1 MDEFEGG
8 ILSSIPPSTFNLTLT
23 RSTIRMQHSKIWRIE
38 KENPVD
44 DLLIGLEGHVEY
56 SINGERLRLSPG
68 EALLIPR
75 NTPFTGWSECDET
88 FIGVAQH
95 FKIEIYGRHNLL
107 EQMHLKRKVTLSR
120 WAMLEPLVRHY
131 RQSAPPSSVSLP
143 QHHLFMY
150 FLICFIEDAFEG
162 WRDAASYSP
171 EGSDAMELAVMK
183 AASQIAANPADPSIA
198 ESSVAAA
205 PYNRDYFLR
214 EFQKRVGRTPRKY
227 QELKRMERAMH
238 LLEHGLSVA
247 SAGRELG
254 YDDPYY
260 FSRMFRR
267 TLGLSPS
274 EHVRCVRLA
283 REGKLMELD
292 EPQQALRLATRSA
305 AIVSDYRVPEAP
317 NALKDC
323 SANAK

>member
-1 MDEFEGG
+1 MDNFEGG

-23 RSTIRMQHSKIWRIE
+23 RSAIRMQHSKIWRIE

-44 DLLIGLEGHVEY
+44 DLLIALDGYVEY
-56 SINGERLRLSPG
+56 IIDGEHLRLSAG

-75 NTPFTGWSECDET
+75 NTPFTGWCEYDGT

-95 FKIEIYGRHNLL
+95 FNIEIYGRHDLL
-107 EQMHLKRKVTLSR
+107 AQMNLKRKVALSR
-120 WAMLEPLVRHY
+120 WSMLEPLVRHY
-131 RQSAPPSSVSLP
+131 RQSAPPSSISLA

-162 WRDAASYSP
+162 WRDAANYP
-171 EGSDAMELAVMK
+171 PGGSDAMELAVMK
-183 AASQIAANPADPSIA
+183 AASQIAASPADPDIA
-198 ESSVAAA
+198 ETTIAAA

-238 LLEHGLSVA
+238 LLDRGLSVA
-247 SAGRELG
+247 ATGRELG

-260 FSRMFRR
+260 FSRMFKR
-267 TLGLSPS
+267 TLGLSPR
-274 EHVRCVRLA
+274 EHIRCMQFA
-283 REGKLMELD
+283 REGKLMQLD
-292 EPQQALRLATRSA
+292 EPQQAARLATRSA
-305 AIVSDYRVPEAP
+305 AIISDYRMREA
-317 NALKDC
+317 
-323 SANAK
+323 SASAGKT